1 MSKRALVVDNDF
13 FFVEFLRERL
23 EQRGYEVVKA
33 YDGKEGISRLADT
46 SPDIFFVDLIM
57 PKIDGKQLIEFT
69 RSKYPQTD
77 FPIIAV
83 SGAIIE
89 QKESLHEIE
98 ADYFFQKG
106 PLEAMTEQFDLLMDK
121 IEKQPP
127 GSSVDKELF
136 EPGRLFTRQETG
148 ELIEL
153 LNFQR
158 AVTESI
164 GVGVLVLDTDAKI
177 IQVNSSGLDIL
188 DSSIDKVLNQP
199 VTRILAREERAGL
212 GDVLKRVS
220 QEPEGRK
227 TTLSATINSKDVVLV
242 VSPLR
247 LGEGEKVSGFVISLE
262 ETEGSPG

>member
-23 EQRGYEVVKA
+23 EQRGYDVVRA
-33 YDGKEGISRLADT
+33 YDGKEGISKLADT

-57 PKIDGKQLIEFT
+57 PKIDGRRLIEFT
-69 RSKYPQTD
+69 RSKYPQAD
-77 FPIIAV
+77 YPIIAV

-89 QKESLHEIE
+89 QRESLYEID

-106 PLEAMTEQFDLLMDK
+106 PLEAMTEQLDLLMDK

-127 GSSVDKELF
+127 GSSAGKELF

-158 AVTESI
+158 AVIE
-164 GVGVLVLDTDAKI
+164 GVGAGVLVLDTDARI
-177 IQVNSSGLDIL
+177 IQVNSSGLKIL
-188 DSSIDKVLNQP
+188 DSSIDEVLNQP
-199 VTRILAREERAGL
+199 VIDILAGEERSEL
-212 GDVLKRVS
+212 GDALKKVS
-220 QEPEGRK
+220 RDPEGRK
-227 TTLSATINSKDVVLV
+227 ISLSATINSQEVVLV
-242 VSPLR
+242 VCLLR
-247 LGEGEKVSGFVISLE
+247 FGGKLSGFVISLVE
-262 ETEGSPG
+262 IERYPP